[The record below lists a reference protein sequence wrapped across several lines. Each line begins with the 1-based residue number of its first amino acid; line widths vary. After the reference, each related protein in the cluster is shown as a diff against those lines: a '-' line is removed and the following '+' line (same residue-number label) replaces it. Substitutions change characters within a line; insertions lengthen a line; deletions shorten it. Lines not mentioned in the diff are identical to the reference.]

1 MALGS
6 AFPRGFVEAQI
17 QRQLKPGTVIKMRQV
32 MDDGA
37 VHEKR
42 FVVAAVNEHT
52 VTFVINTAISAFLQA
67 RPALLKCQVAMP
79 VADHDF
85 MSHDSHVDC
94 HRTHTYATHEVV
106 RDLVT
111 QPDWVLGSISD
122 DLRIAMLAAVKFSPT
137 LSVKEAARL
146 CESLQKNSS

>member
-17 QRQLKPGTVIKMRQV
+17 QRQLKPGTVIKMRQP
-32 MDDGA
+32 MDDGTI
-37 VHEKR
+37 HEKR
-42 FVVAAVNEHT
+42 FVVVAVSDHT

-85 MSHDSHVDC
+85 MAHDSHVDC
-94 HRTHTYATHEVV
+94 SRTRSYATNEVV
-106 RDLVT
+106 RDLIS
-111 QPDWVLGSISD
+111 QPDWVLGSISA
-122 DLRIAMLAAVKFSPT
+122 DLRATMVAAIKFSPT
-137 LSVKEAARL
+137 LSAKDVAQL
-146 CESLQKNSS
+146 CDSLHNG

>member
-17 QRQLKPGTVIKMRQV
+17 QRQLKPGTVIKMRQL

-42 FVVAAVNEHT
+42 FVVVAVTDHT

-67 RPALLKCQVAMP
+67 RPALLKCQVVMP
-79 VADHDF
+79 MADHAF
-85 MSHDSHVDC
+85 MSHDSRVDC
-94 HRTHTYATHEVV
+94 SRTRSYGTNEIV
-106 RDLVT
+106 RDLAS
-111 QPDWVLGSISD
+111 QPDWVLGAISNE
-122 DLRIAMLAAVKFSPT
+122 LRVAMVAAIKFSPT
-137 LSVKEAARL
+137 LSAKEAAQL
-146 CESLQKNSS
+146 CESLQNG

>member
-17 QRQLKPGTVIKMRQV
+17 KRQPKPGTVIKMRQV
-32 MDDGA
+32 MDDG
-37 VHEKR
+37 VIHEKR

-52 VTFVINTAISAFLQA
+52 VTFVINTAISTFLQT
-67 RPALLKCQVAMP
+67 RSALLKCQVAMP
-79 VADHDF
+79 IASHAF

-94 HRTHTYATHEVV
+94 SRTRVYATHEVV

-111 QPDWVLGSISD
+111 QPNWVLGTISA
-122 DLRIAMLAAVKFSPT
+122 DLRVAMVATIKFSPT
-137 LSVKEAARL
+137 LSVKEVALL
-146 CESLQKNSS
+146 CEALQNG

>member
-17 QRQLKPGTVIKMRQV
+17 QRQLKSGTVIKMRQP
-32 MDDGA
+32 MDDGTI
-37 VHEKR
+37 HEKR
-42 FVVAAVNEHT
+42 FVVVAVSDHT

-85 MSHDSHVDC
+85 MAYDSHVDC
-94 HRTHTYATHEVV
+94 SRTRSYATNEVV
-106 RDLVT
+106 RDLVS
-111 QPDWVLGSISD
+111 QPDWVLGSISAE
-122 DLRIAMLAAVKFSPT
+122 LRTAMVAAIKFSPT
-137 LSVKEAARL
+137 LSVTEAALL
-146 CESLQKNSS
+146 CESLQNG

>member
-17 QRQLKPGTVIKMRQV
+17 QRQLKPGTVIKMRQI

-37 VHEKR
+37 IHEKR
-42 FVVAAVNEHT
+42 FVVVAVSEHA

-67 RPALLKCQVAMP
+67 RPALLKCQVTMS
-79 VADHDF
+79 VADHAF
-85 MSHDSHVDC
+85 MSHNSHVDC
-94 HRTHTYATHEVV
+94 SRTLTYATNEVV

-111 QPDWVLGSISD
+111 QLDWVLGTISAE
-122 DLRIAMLAAVKFSPT
+122 LRSAMVAAIKFSPT
-137 LSVKEAARL
+137 LSANEAAHL
-146 CESLQKNSS
+146 CKSLQNE

>member
-6 AFPRGFVEAQI
+6 AFPRDFVEAQI
-17 QRQLKPGTVIKMRQV
+17 QRQLKPGTVIKMRQT

-42 FVVAAVNEHT
+42 FVVVAINDHT
-52 VTFVINTAISAFLQA
+52 VTFVINTAIGAFLQA

-79 VADHDF
+79 VVAHDF

-94 HRTHTYATHEVV
+94 SRIRTYATHEVV
-106 RDLVT
+106 RDLVA
-111 QPDWVLGSISD
+111 QPDWVLGAISTE
-122 DLRIAMLAAVKFSPT
+122 LRVAMVAAIKFSPT
-137 LSVKEAARL
+137 LSANEAAQL
-146 CESLQKNSS
+146 CESLQNG

>member
-17 QRQLKPGTVIKMRQV
+17 QRQLKPGTVIKMRQI

-42 FVVAAVNEHT
+42 FVVVAVSDHT

-79 VADHDF
+79 VVGHAF
-85 MSHDSHVDC
+85 MSHNSHVDC
-94 HRTHTYATHEVV
+94 SRTRSYATHEVV
-106 RDLVT
+106 RDLVS
-111 QPDWVLGSISD
+111 QPDWVLGTISN
-122 DLRIAMLAAVKFSPT
+122 DLRTAIVAAIKFSPT
-137 LSVKEAARL
+137 LSTNEATRL
-146 CESLQKNSS
+146 CESLQNG

>member
-6 AFPRGFVEAQI
+6 AFPRSFVEAQI

-32 MDDGA
+32 MDDG
-37 VHEKR
+37 VIHEKR
-42 FVVAAVNEHT
+42 FVIVALSEHT

-94 HRTHTYATHEVV
+94 HRTHTYTTHEVV

-111 QPDWVLGSISD
+111 QPNWVLGTISA
-122 DLRIAMLAAVKFSPT
+122 DLRVAMVAAIKFSPT
-137 LSVKEAARL
+137 LSAKEATLL
-146 CESLQKNSS
+146 CESLQNG

>member
-6 AFPRGFVEAQI
+6 AFPRGFIEAQI
-17 QRQLKPGTVIKMRQV
+17 QRQLKPGTVIKMRQT

-42 FVVAAVNEHT
+42 FVVAAVSEHT

-67 RPALLKCQVAMP
+67 RPALLKCQVTMP
-79 VADHDF
+79 VAEHDF

-106 RDLVT
+106 RDLAA
-111 QPDWVLGSISD
+111 QPDWVLGVISNE
-122 DLRIAMLAAVKFSPT
+122 LRVAMVAAIKFSPT
-137 LSVKEAARL
+137 LSANEAAQL
-146 CESLQKNSS
+146 CESLQNG